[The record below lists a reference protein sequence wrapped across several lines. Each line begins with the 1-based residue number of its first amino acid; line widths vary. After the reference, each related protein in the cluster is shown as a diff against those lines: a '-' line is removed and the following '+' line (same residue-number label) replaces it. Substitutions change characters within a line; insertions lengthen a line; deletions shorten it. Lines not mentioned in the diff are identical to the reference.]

1 MAGQQTCGGHRL
13 DHDRA
18 ACTDAATAARYVPEP
33 PQPGSAE
40 WFRIEREET
49 RFRAMLNGRD
59 PTDAEAAEHESLLGA
74 IRDHPRQKTC
84 G

>member
-1 MAGQQTCGGHRL
+1 
-13 DHDRA
+13 
-18 ACTDAATAARYVPEP
+18 
-33 PQPGSAE
+33 
-40 WFRIEREET
+40 
-49 RFRAMLNGRD
+49 MLNGRD